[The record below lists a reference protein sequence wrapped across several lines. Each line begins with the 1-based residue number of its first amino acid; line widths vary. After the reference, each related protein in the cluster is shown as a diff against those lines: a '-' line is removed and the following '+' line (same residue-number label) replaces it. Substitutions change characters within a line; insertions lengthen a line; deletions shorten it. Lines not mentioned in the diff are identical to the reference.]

1 MLQNHN
7 NEIDA
12 TESCKDI
19 TNLNIDNSKIENVLN
34 EIRKNVVE
42 VESDSKSE
50 NHSFE
55 IVQNISN
62 ENSSI
67 ESENDEE
74 DCQVH
79 GCDVKEK
86 HVHVERL
93 NFDGSKLEDENGKEI
108 SFNTKVLINGE
119 ICIDG
124 DSKAASALIPKIHEN
139 SKIVTLSLYDQIIPW
154 YKLKPLLTD
163 STKNLNIQSTI
174 INDYSMNVN
183 MILKRCPN
191 IEDFYLY
198 CNGFSFTSEI
208 ILKLG
213 RIISEL
219 KNLNVFVLNRLPKS
233 FSLLSFYLFFM
244 ENQTV
249 DITLIFDE
257 DVRFLNDKNLD
268 LFFEKLV
275 ENPPKKIPII
285 QISGDNGTAYAEY
298 QKKYGFQ

>member
-1 MLQNHN
+1 MNQKIV
-7 NEIDA
+7 EI
-12 TESCKDI
+12 
-19 TNLNIDNSKIENVLN
+19 
-34 EIRKNVVE
+34 
-42 VESDSKSE
+42 ESDEKSK

-62 ENSSI
+62 ESLSLI
-67 ESENDEE
+67 SENDEEE

-79 GCDVKEK
+79 GCNVKEK

-93 NFDGSKLEDENGKEI
+93 NFDGFKLEDG
-108 SFNTKVLINGE
+108 NGE
-119 ICIDG
+119 EIPLKTKILISGKICIDG
-124 DSKAASALIPKIHEN
+124 DSKTPSALIPKIHEN
-139 SKIVTLSLYDQIIPW
+139 SKIVTLSFYDQIIPC
-154 YKLKPLLTD
+154 
-163 STKNLNIQSTI
+163 TI
-174 INDYSMNVN
+174 INDYSMTVD

-198 CNGFSFTSEI
+198 CNGFLFTSEN

-219 KNLNVFVLNRLPKS
+219 KKLNVFVLNRLPKT

-257 DVRFLNDKNLD
+257 DVRFSNNKNFD
-268 LFFEKLV
+268 LFFKKLV

-285 QISGDNGTAYAEY
+285 QISGDNETSYAEY
-298 QKKYGFQ
+298 QRKYYFQ